1 MKQTTIG
8 FALTGSFCT
17 FERALKQMEALVKRG
32 YDLLPVLSFNAGQLD
47 TRFMTALHLR
57 ERIREI
63 TGKDPIDSLACAEPI
78 GPKRLC
84 DVYLIAPATGNSL
97 AKLAGGQ
104 FDTPALLGAKSH
116 LRNDRPLVL
125 AVSTNDGLGAAAQNI
140 GRLLSWRNVYFVPF
154 GQDDPVKKPRSLVAD
169 FDQIPRTIAAALS
182 GVQLQPMLYGSH
194 IADEKDFAKEC
205 DQMRNA
211 VTNLQ
216 QSKK

>member
-1 MKQTTIG
+1 MKPLTIG

-17 FERALKQMEALVKRG
+17 FERALGQMEALVKRG
-32 YDLLPVLSFNAGQLD
+32 YDVLPVVSFNAASLD
-47 TRFMTALHLR
+47 TRFMTAQHLR

-63 TGKDPIDSLACAEPI
+63 TGKEPIDSLVCAEPI
-78 GPKRLC
+78 GPKKLC
-84 DVYLIAPATGNSL
+84 DVYVIAPATGNSL
-97 AKLAGGQ
+97 SKLANGQ

-169 FDQIPRTIAAALS
+169 FEQIPRTITAALE
-182 GVQLQPMLYGSH
+182 GVQIQPLLAASTR
-194 IADEKDFAKEC
+194 EK
-205 DQMRNA
+205 
-211 VTNLQ
+211 
-216 QSKK
+216 